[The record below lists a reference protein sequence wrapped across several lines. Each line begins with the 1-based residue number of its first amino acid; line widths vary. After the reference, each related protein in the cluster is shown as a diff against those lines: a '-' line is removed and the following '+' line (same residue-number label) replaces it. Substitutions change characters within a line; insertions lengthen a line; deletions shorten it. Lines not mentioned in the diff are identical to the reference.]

1 MLFELL
7 ERWESGDLVVATLM
21 FFFLL
26 VAANSQTNKKSTRER
41 IYAGNGDLVS
51 LNKQIQ
57 LHRFASRTNTKYLFH
72 QNIYIVMA

>member
-26 VAANSQTNKKSTRER
+26 VTANSQTNKKSTRER

-51 LNKQIQ
+51 VNKQIIAWLSLSDQ
-57 LHRFASRTNTKYLFH
+57 LNLIKTR
-72 QNIYIVMA
+72 NIS